1 MRERRRVPAIEC
13 SDGVWEAS
21 SPVETG
27 RESVRVELTWRFV
40 QVLGAPLRPGL
51 TLWIDL
57 VAGPRSKARDV
68 RGERPWRGLGD
79 GWVRVRVFR

>member
-51 TLWIDL
+51 EMKER
-57 VAGPRSKARDV
+57 VSVVGAAGVFV
-68 RGERPWRGLGD
+68 RRT
-79 GWVRVRVFR
+79 